1 MAVASVSASD
11 DDGNVFLRRVAL
23 QNLLSF
29 GPDETDLELQPLN
42 VLIGPNGSGK
52 SNLIAAIGLL
62 QAAPKDLTAPIRA
75 TGGIDEW
82 LHKGERRAPGG
93 SIHAVVF
100 CPSRHGALHYRLT
113 VEEHG
118 HRCQVGMES
127 VEDNE
132 SEDDRSG
139 GRAHYV
145 YSHGMGTLAPR
156 HCTKRLLP
164 VEELDPEQSIL
175 SQLKDPHTFPEMTAL
190 GKQFG
195 GIRIYRE
202 WSFGQRSPTRSPQ
215 PSDFRNDFLA
225 EDTSNLGLVLNRL
238 RRTPAVKKRL
248 LEAARKLYRET
259 HGDH

>member
-100 CPSRHGALHYRLT
+100 CPSRHGALH
-113 VEEHG
+113 
-118 HRCQVGMES
+118 
-127 VEDNE
+127 
-132 SEDDRSG
+132 
-139 GRAHYV
+139 
-145 YSHGMGTLAPR
+145 
-156 HCTKRLLP
+156 
-164 VEELDPEQSIL
+164 
-175 SQLKDPHTFPEMTAL
+175 
-190 GKQFG
+190 
-195 GIRIYRE
+195 
-202 WSFGQRSPTRSPQ
+202 
-215 PSDFRNDFLA
+215 
-225 EDTSNLGLVLNRL
+225 
-238 RRTPAVKKRL
+238 
-248 LEAARKLYRET
+248 
-259 HGDH
+259 